1 MPSLEVTHRDHEY
14 DSRLLPLLKAMQERH
29 FWYQGRH
36 RFLLD
41 AVHRRLRLDG
51 DAAGAHRVVDLG
63 GGCGGWIRYL
73 LERKNFAVSDVA
85 LADSSDEAL
94 SMAAACLP
102 AEVDR
107 RQVDLM
113 NLPWSR
119 RWNMA
124 FLLDVLEHLPDE
136 ADVLGQI
143 RESLVPGGL
152 LFITV
157 PALRKFWTWN
167 DDVCRH
173 LRRYSRGDFV
183 KLAGDCGFELLDAR
197 YFMFILSPLLLASRF
212 GMSAGIRG
220 ITEEQKRELTMKMH
234 SIPHPIV
241 NGILT
246 KAFAAETPVG
256 HIVRFPWGTSLLAV
270 LRRPSAF

>member
-14 DSRLLPLLKAMQERH
+14 DSRLLPLLKTMQERH

-41 AVHRRLRLDG
+41 AVHRRLRLD
-51 DAAGAHRVVDLG
+51 ANEGAQHRVVDLG
-63 GGCGGWIRYL
+63 GGCGGWLKYL
-73 LERKNFAVSDVA
+73 LERKRFAVSDVV
-85 LADSSDEAL
+85 LADSSAAAL

-102 AEVDR
+102 VEVER

-119 RWNMA
+119 RWDMA

-136 ADVLGQI
+136 EGVLAQI
-143 RESLVPGGL
+143 REALVPGGL
-152 LFITV
+152 LFVTV
-157 PALRKFWTWN
+157 PALRMFWTWN

-173 LRRYSRGDFV
+173 LRRYSRRDFV
-183 KLAGDCGFELLDAR
+183 ELAGDCGFELLDAR
-197 YFMFILSPLLLASRF
+197 YFMFILSPLLLATRF
-212 GMSAGIRG
+212 GMSAGIKG
-220 ITEEQKRELTMKMH
+220 KTEEQKRELTMRMH

-246 KAFAAETPVG
+246 TGFAAETPLG

-270 LRRPSAF
+270 LRRPSE

>member
-41 AVHRRLRLDG
+41 AVHRRLRH
-51 DAAGAHRVVDLG
+51 DANEAVDHRVVDLG
-63 GGCGGWIRYL
+63 GGCGGWLKYL
-73 LERKNFAVSDVA
+73 LERKSFAVSDVV

-94 SMAAACLP
+94 SMAATCLP
-102 AEVDR
+102 VEVGR

-119 RWNMA
+119 CWDMA

-136 ADVLGQI
+136 EGVLAQI
-143 RESLVPGGL
+143 REALIPGGL
-152 LFITV
+152 LFVTV
-157 PALRKFWTWN
+157 PALRMFWTWN

-173 LRRYSRGDFV
+173 MRRYNRRDFV
-183 KLAGDCGFELLDAR
+183 GLAGNCGFELLDAR
-197 YFMFILSPLLLASRF
+197 YFMFILSPLLLAARF
-212 GMSAGIRG
+212 GMSAGIKRK
-220 ITEEQKRELTMKMH
+220 TEEQKREVTIDMH

-246 KAFAAETPVG
+246 KGFSAETPLG
-256 HIVRFPWGTSLLAV
+256 HIIRFPWGTSLLAV
-270 LRRPSAF
+270 LRRPFE